1 MRKTREVWWGRG
13 LAGEGRFGRER
24 NQKLLNQVSELW
36 VGGGGRGRRG
46 SRFRILIRVN
56 AGYKESLTSPAT
68 ILPRSINAFQRFHN
82 SVLIT
87 EKRIHLD
94 FKTIQFPSILSTY
107 RSTSFVR
114 DNSSFLRGHFI
125 IRSFSGFHYSNGGK
139 CNWST
144 FGGQNCNFWIRWWTK
159 ASKDSMR
166 VGDNT
171 GYCNFKVRLR
181 VGLVDVHGKSNF

>member
-1 MRKTREVWWGRG
+1 MRAWTRGGGSLWTRKESETFKSSFRTLG
-13 LAGEGRFGRER
+13 GEGR
-24 NQKLLNQVSELW
+24 
-36 VGGGGRGRRG
+36 GGRGRRG

-139 CNWST
+139 CK
-144 FGGQNCNFWIRWWTK
+144 CN
-159 ASKDSMR
+159 
-166 VGDNT
+166 GP
-171 GYCNFKVRLR
+171 L
-181 VGLVDVHGKSNF
+181 LVDKIVIFGFAGERKHQRTRCA